1 MNKITSTA
9 LAFVIGAVA
18 GAAGAWYTLKDRY
31 ERLVEEE
38 VDSVREAFFRARR
51 NETEKRD
58 MPIEHISDDRPR
70 EYDDPEKEGNVP
82 IDYSSISA
90 PKDEEKED
98 EPKDEP
104 YVITPREYGSIDDYE
119 QIILVFWKDHIL
131 TDDNFD
137 IVEDIED
144 CVGFESLNHF
154 GEYMDDVVYVR
165 NDRTK
170 CDYEISL
177 DLRTY
182 DEVVRERPYIRGVL

>member
-1 MNKITSTA
+1 MNKTTSTA

-18 GAAGAWYTLKDRY
+18 GAAGAWYALKDRY

-58 MPIEHISDDRPR
+58 T
-70 EYDDPEKEGNVP
+70 P
-82 IDYSSISA
+82 IDYYAISA
-90 PKDEEKED
+90 PKNEEKED
-98 EPKDEP
+98 EPKDGP
-104 YVITPREYGSIDDYE
+104 YVITPREYGSIDEYE
-119 QIILVFWKDHIL
+119 QIILVFWKDHVL

-182 DEVVRERPYIRGVL
+182 EEVVRERPYIRGVL

>member
-1 MNKITSTA
+1 MNKTTSTA

-18 GAAGAWYTLKDRY
+18 GAAGAWYALKDRY

-58 MPIEHISDDRPR
+58 TPIEYISDDRSY
-70 EYDDPEKEGNVP
+70 EHDETEKRDTP
-82 IDYSSISA
+82 IDYYSISA

-98 EPKDEP
+98 EPKDGP

-119 QIILVFWKDHIL
+119 QIILVFWKDHVL

>member
-1 MNKITSTA
+1 MIDIKDIRTRYSEIRKNIQ
-9 LAFVIGAVA
+9 
-18 GAAGAWYTLKDRY
+18 DRY
-31 ERLVEEE
+31 MD
-38 VDSVREAFFRARR
+38 VDLDRIVSDMDRRSELLQRTEALRARR

-58 MPIEHISDDRPR
+58 MPIEHVSDDRSH
-70 EYDDPEKEGNVP
+70 EHDETEKRDTP
-82 IDYSSISA
+82 IDYYSISA

-98 EPKDEP
+98 EPKDGP
-104 YVITPREYGSIDDYE
+104 YVITPREYGSIDEYE
-119 QIILVFWKDHIL
+119 QIILVFWKDHVL

>member
-1 MNKITSTA
+1 M
-9 LAFVIGAVA
+9 
-18 GAAGAWYTLKDRY
+18 
-31 ERLVEEE
+31 
-38 VDSVREAFFRARR
+38 
-51 NETEKRD
+51 
-58 MPIEHISDDRPR
+58 
-70 EYDDPEKEGNVP
+70 
-82 IDYSSISA
+82 
-90 PKDEEKED
+90 
-98 EPKDEP
+98 
-104 YVITPREYGSIDDYE
+104 ITPREYGSIDEYE
-119 QIILVFWKDHIL
+119 QIILVFWKDHVL

-182 DEVVRERPYIRGVL
+182 EEVVRERPYIRGVL